1 MLKFDNKND
10 NFQTQFCHGS
20 ISNWLNAIESTEVS
34 LNWKMYD
41 FSVNCNWWINLTYSA
56 LKAFNEKCLSLNEA
70 SCMVRHTVN
79 DLNAIELKYYLF
91 MIDLDK
97 CNGSSNVLS
106 PKIHIPKETKEI
118 NVKGFNMI
126 ANINKTKTLVKH
138 ISCNCK
144 YKFNSRTCNSNQK
157 YI

>member
-1 MLKFDNKND
+1 
-10 NFQTQFCHGS
+10 
-20 ISNWLNAIESTEVS
+20 
-34 LNWKMYD
+34 
-41 FSVNCNWWINLTYSA
+41 
-56 LKAFNEKCLSLNEA
+56 
-70 SCMVRHTVN
+70 MVRHTVN

-97 CNGSSNVLS
+97 CNGSCNVLS

-126 ANINKTKTLVKH
+126 TNINKTKTLVKH

-157 YI
+157 CI